1 MTKLYKAIIAVITFV
16 MLLIVSW
23 VLIFFIQKA
32 TDSET
37 RSFQLQLYEERYQF
51 IKNEFDSLNKDNRY
65 SITDIDAMGSY
76 NYHIIIHKEYET
88 DKICFDEMIKF
99 TKELT
104 NAIYRNAEHPFNY
117 SKYSLLFSY
126 PYNEKLYTEVR
137 VHNKEQELQID
148 FQTKFYDDYKIFD
161 IFDDY
166 TKIKI
171 FLFTSNFSENEIKII
186 NKSTEN
192 SDIELNWIQG

>member
-51 IKNEFDSLNKDNRY
+51 IKNEFDNLNKDNRY

-76 NYHIIIHKEYET
+76 NYHIIKM
-88 DKICFDEMIKF
+88 KFICNK
-99 TKELT
+99 
-104 NAIYRNAEHPFNY
+104 R
-117 SKYSLLFSY
+117 KY
-126 PYNEKLYTEVR
+126 
-137 VHNKEQELQID
+137 
-148 FQTKFYDDYKIFD
+148 YKCN
-161 IFDDY
+161 
-166 TKIKI
+166 T
-171 FLFTSNFSENEIKII
+171 
-186 NKSTEN
+186 
-192 SDIELNWIQG
+192 

>member
-1 MTKLYKAIIAVITFV
+1 MKKLYKAIITVIAF
-16 MLLIVSW
+16 MILLIVSW

-76 NYHIIIHKEYET
+76 NYHIIINKEYET
-88 DKICFDEMIKF
+88 NKICFDEMIGF

-104 NAIYRNAEHPFNY
+104 DAIYRNPEHPLNY

-126 PYNEKLYTEVR
+126 PYNENLYTEVH
-137 VHNKEQELQID
+137 VYNKERTLQID
-148 FQTKFYDDYKIFD
+148 FQTKFYDDYRFFD

-166 TKIKI
+166 AKIKL
-171 FLFTSNFSENEIKII
+171 FLFTSNFSEDEIKSI
-186 NKSTEN
+186 NKSTGN
-192 SDIELNWIQG
+192 LDIELKWIHG